1 MAKSALKN
9 FEADIKVERLQ
20 EFEGNDL
27 SDLCDAMEKTIED
40 GGLGFSIGFGWLK
53 VPDRDRVEKYWKGLM
68 LVPDRA
74 IFVGRVD
81 GVIAGAIQL
90 VKPSA
95 SNQSQSFAGGVR
107 EHFIAPWAR
116 GHGLAKML
124 LEVAEHEAS
133 SSGLSVLKLDV
144 RATQQAAA
152 KIYESHGY
160 QKWGE
165 LDKYEMV
172 NGQFVGGLFYYKEL

>member
-1 MAKSALKN
+1 MVKSALKN
-9 FEADIKVERLQ
+9 FEAEIKVEPLQ
-20 EFEGNDL
+20 QLEGNDL
-27 SDLCDAMEKTIED
+27 TDLCDAMEKTIED

-53 VPDRDRVEKYWKGLM
+53 VPERERLEKYWNGLM

-90 VKPSA
+90 VKPSN

-124 LEVAEHEAS
+124 LEAAEFEAK
-133 SSGLSVLKLDV
+133 SSGLSLLKLDV
-144 RATQQAAA
+144 RETQEAAA

-172 NGQFVGGLFYYKEL
+172 DGQFVGGMFYYKDL

>member
-1 MAKSALKN
+1 MAKTALKK
-9 FEADIKVERLQ
+9 FDADIKVERLQ
-20 EFEGNDL
+20 ELAGNDL
-27 SDLCDAMEKTIED
+27 SDLCDAMERTIED

-53 VPDRDRVEKYWKGLM
+53 APERERVEQYWKGLM

-81 GVIAGAIQL
+81 GVVAGAIQL
-90 VKPSA
+90 VKPSKN
-95 SNQSQSFAGGVR
+95 NQSQSFAGGVR

-124 LEVAEHEAS
+124 LEVAEHEAKAS
-133 SSGLSVLKLDV
+133 SLTVLKLDV
-144 RATQQAAA
+144 RATQEAAA

-172 NGQFVGGLFYYKEL
+172 NGQFVGGLYYYKDL

>member
-1 MAKSALKN
+1 MKKN
-9 FEADIKVERLQ
+9 IAQKFDPEIRVERLS
-20 EFEGNDL
+20 EFQGNDL

-40 GGLGFSIGFGWLK
+40 GLGFSIGFGWLK
-53 VPDRDRVEKYWKGLM
+53 APERERVEKYWNGLI

-81 GVIAGAIQL
+81 GVIAGSIQL

-95 SNQSQSFAGGVR
+95 NNQSQSFAASVR

-124 LEVAEHEAS
+124 VEVAEAEARS
-133 SSGLSVLKLDV
+133 AGMKILKLEV
-144 RATQQAAA
+144 RATQDAAA
-152 KIYESHGY
+152 KIYESLGFK
-160 QKWGE
+160 KWGE

-172 NGQFVGGLFYYKEL
+172 AGKFVGGLFYYKDL